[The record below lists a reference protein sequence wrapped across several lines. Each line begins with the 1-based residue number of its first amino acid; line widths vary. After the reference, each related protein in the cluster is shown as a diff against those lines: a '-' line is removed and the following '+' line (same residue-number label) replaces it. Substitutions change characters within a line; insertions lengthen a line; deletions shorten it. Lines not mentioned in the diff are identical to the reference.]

1 MALHPTYQVRELSTS
16 AVEIWALRALR
27 GEVIIGRST
36 TYYLPPTTD
45 YSPPTTDYLLLP
57 TYYSLLTAH
66 DMLPT
71 TYYGATHQVIIRS
84 TAKAAGHTWLR
95 EHLRSNYTAAWHEV
109 LAS

>member
-36 TYYLPPTTD
+36 TYY
-45 YSPPTTDYLLLP
+45 
-57 TYYSLLTAH
+57 SLLTTH
-66 DMLPT
+66 DMLLT
-71 TYYGATHQVIIRS
+71 TYYGTTHQVIIRS